1 MCTSDSLHSRDLL
14 ETSER
19 FSSEVRSV
27 WNLQRS
33 NHMYSDSLAMVKS
46 TLHMFNAG
54 IL

>member
-1 MCTSDSLHSRDLL
+1 MCTSDSLHRPDLL
-14 ETSER
+14 EMSEL
-19 FSSEVRSV
+19 FSSEVRSM

-33 NHMYSDSLAMVKS
+33 NHIYSDSLAMVKS